1 MIIPLSS
8 PHVHSHYCD
17 GQSSMEEMV
26 QAAISRGFVSLGFSS
41 HAKQEFDLQYSMAQ
55 DREAAYIAEAR
66 SLQLKYKGRIRL
78 WLGLER
84 DYYSTADGALFD
96 YVIGSVHYIDHDGS
110 KVVVDG
116 NAAQLR
122 QDITCR
128 YAGDGAAFAIDYYRL
143 LGHYISRYKPAII
156 GHFDLVMKNNRRHE
170 LFDPLDAAV
179 LRAAHD
185 ALSACFEGCRL
196 MEVNTGAMARS
207 GAEVPYPAIGLL
219 RRWREMGGQVILSS
233 DCHFAPQIDAN
244 YAEGLLLMR
253 EAGYHEM
260 QILGRYDALFE
271 TVAL

>member
-116 NAAQLR
+116 SAAQLR

-156 GHFDLVMKNNRRHE
+156 GHSDLVMKNNRRHE

-219 RRWREMGGQVILSS
+219 RHWREMGGQVILSS